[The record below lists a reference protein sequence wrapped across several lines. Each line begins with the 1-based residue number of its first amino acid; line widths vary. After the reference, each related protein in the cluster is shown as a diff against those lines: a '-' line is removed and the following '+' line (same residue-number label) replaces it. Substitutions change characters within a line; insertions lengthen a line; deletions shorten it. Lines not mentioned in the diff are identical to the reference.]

1 MLLRLILLLTIIP
14 LIELTILIELGQ
26 RIGAGYTILIILVT
40 GIAGAYLAKSQ
51 GMGVL
56 RQAQSDMQE
65 GRMPGN
71 QIVDGLCILVG
82 GAMLLTPGLV
92 TDALGFF
99 LVMPGTRY
107 IVREWIKSRLL
118 GMIDRGQVIFRWNR
132 W

>member
-65 GRMPGN
+65 GKMPGN